1 MMQINS
7 SRGRLSLNAGRSHP
21 TPCATMNP
29 SPQVKAFFDPAT
41 WTVSYVVWDAT
52 TRDAVAIDTVLDYD
66 AAASRIR
73 TASVDA
79 MAAFVRDEGLHLHW
93 ILDTHAHADHLTGAR
108 ALQEHFPAARV
119 GIGSRIREVQAV
131 FASVFN
137 LGEGFAP
144 DGGQFDRLLED
155 GERLVAGTLTI
166 EVIATPGHTPA
177 CVSYLIGDAV
187 FTGDA
192 LFMPDYGVGRCDFPA
207 GSAEQL
213 YDSIVGRLYTLPDRT
228 RVFVGHDYQP
238 GGREVLWQST
248 IGEEKQFNVQLP
260 AGMPRA
266 TFVERR
272 QSRDQRLGAPRLLF
286 PSVQFNIQGG
296 RLPPAESNGTA
307 YLKIPIRR
315 G

>member
-1 MMQINS
+1 MTNDPARPEVQ
-7 SRGRLSLNAGRSHP
+7 
-21 TPCATMNP
+21 
-29 SPQVKAFFDPAT
+29 AFFDPAT
-41 WTVSYVVWDAT
+41 WTVSYVAWDPA

-66 AAASRIR
+66 GAPSRIHA
-73 TASVDA
+73 TSVGK
-79 MAAFVRDEGLHLHW
+79 MAEFIRGEDLRLHW

-108 ALQEHFPAARV
+108 ALQELFPEAKVA
-119 GIGSRIREVQAV
+119 IGARIREVQMV

-137 LGEGFAP
+137 LGDAFTP
-144 DGGQFDRLLED
+144 DGRQFDRLLED
-155 GERLVAGTLTI
+155 GERFDAGSLSI
-166 EVIATPGHTPA
+166 EVIGTPGHTPA

-187 FTGDA
+187 FTGDT

-213 YDSIVGRLYTLPDRT
+213 YDSIVERLYGLPDAT

-248 IGEEKQFNVQLP
+248 IGEEKQRNVQLP
-260 AGMPRA
+260 AGTPRED
-266 TFVERR
+266 FVERR
-272 QSRDQRLGAPRLLF
+272 RARDKRLGAPRLLF
-286 PSVQFNIQGG
+286 PSVQFNIHGG